1 MKRIYSFFSRYK
13 LLHIFYWIYT
23 SFEFWH
29 NQRLTRSSSV
39 FDIPDLVNAI
49 GSKMLCVYFIIYF
62 LLPRFF
68 YKRKFGMFTIFTVLT
83 IAGSAVLN
91 VVVSWGYVYLIH
103 PEKTL
108 NLLNSSLH
116 FVTNLVSHTQASV
129 LFLIIVLIEYYI
141 KREQESQMIE
151 RKRIESELSFL
162 KAQLNPHFLFNALN
176 SIYFLIDGNK
186 NQSKEVLI
194 KFSDLLRYQL
204 YDCSMETTN
213 LNAEINF
220 LKDYIDLEKIRN
232 NEDVSVEFRQSGS
245 FESYAISPLLLIP
258 FVENAFKF
266 VSRRPEEPNFI
277 RIGITEKPDHR
288 IEFTV
293 ENSFSS
299 RDEKPSGGL
308 GIANVKRRLELLYPG
323 KSELDI
329 RENENIHK
337 VKLLIQLK

>member
-1 MKRIYSFFSRYK
+1 
-13 LLHIFYWIYT
+13 
-23 SFEFWH
+23 
-29 NQRLTRSSSV
+29 
-39 FDIPDLVNAI
+39 
-49 GSKMLCVYFIIYF
+49 
-62 LLPRFF
+62 
-68 YKRKFGMFTIFTVLT
+68 MFTIFTVLT

-129 LFLIIVLIEYYI
+129 LFLIVVLIEYYI

-266 VSRRPEEPNFI
+266 VSRRPGEPNFI
-277 RIGITEKPDHR
+277 RISITENPDHR

-299 RDEKPSGGL
+299 RDEKPPGGL
-308 GIANVKRRLELLYPG
+308 GIANVKRRLQLLYPG

-337 VKLLIQLK
+337 VKLLIELK